1 MVGENVPFVT
11 GTYTNTGS
19 SSGSVNPFQTV
30 ERKDVGLTLRVR
42 PQVGEGGAVRLTI
55 FQEDASVKSATA
67 SAANGPTTSKSSIE
81 TSVVVDDGEVLV
93 LGGLMKD
100 EYADGQSKVP
110 LLGDIPYLGNL
121 FKSQER
127 SRKKT
132 NLMVFLR
139 PIVMRNQDAANAL
152 TLDRYDYMRQR
163 QLDSQPKESTL
174 LPINEA
180 PVMDPLKFST
190 RMTLPSTQQPLDD
203 PGSPVTQVLMP
214 AGSGYGAKL
223 APVPEAKPGAPV
235 SPASSVAP

>member
-1 MVGENVPFVT
+1 
-11 GTYTNTGS
+11 
-19 SSGSVNPFQTV
+19 
-30 ERKDVGLTLRVR
+30 
-42 PQVGEGGAVRLTI
+42 
-55 FQEDASVKSATA
+55 
-67 SAANGPTTSKSSIE
+67 
-81 TSVVVDDGEVLV
+81 
-93 LGGLMKD
+93 
-100 EYADGQSKVP
+100 
-110 LLGDIPYLGNL
+110 
-121 FKSQER
+121 
-127 SRKKT
+127 
-132 NLMVFLR
+132 
-139 PIVMRNQDAANAL
+139 MRNQDAANAL